1 VIVVSYNSREALE
14 ASLPPIAAQLGDA
27 DELIVIDNASVDRSA
42 EAAQQAAPR
51 AHVIRNP
58 SNVGFAAACNAA
70 AAAATAELL
79 VLLNPDSRASDGF
92 CDAIRRPL
100 ADGRGWAA
108 WMGLVTSDRGRTIN
122 TSGGTLHFT
131 GLSWAGKA
139 GAPVEQAP
147 GAPDEV
153 AFVSGACFAIPRA
166 TWERHGGF
174 DGRYFMYCEDLD
186 LSLRLRLE
194 GGRLGIEPAARV
206 DHEYEFA
213 KGKRKWRLLERNRWA
228 TIVRTYPAPLLVLV
242 TPALVLT
249 ELGVTAAAIAG
260 GWAPQKL
267 RAWGETLAGLP
278 RLMRE
283 RRAIQ
288 AQRRISSSEF
298 ARWLTADLDSAYLGR
313 AATSGVLRA
322 GLRAYWRLVL
332 SLLRM
337 ARR

>member
-1 VIVVSYNSREALE
+1 
-14 ASLPPIAAQLGDA
+14 
-27 DELIVIDNASVDRSA
+27 
-42 EAAQQAAPR
+42 
-51 AHVIRNP
+51 VIRNP

-70 AAAATAELL
+70 AAGATRELL
-79 VLLNPDSRASDGF
+79 VLLNPDSRAADGF
-92 CDAIRRPL
+92 CAAIRRPL
-100 ADGRGWAA
+100 ADERGWAA
-108 WMGLVTSDRGRTIN
+108 WMGLVTSDGGRTIN
-122 TSGGTLHFT
+122 TSGGVLHFT
-131 GLSWAGKA
+131 GISWAGRA
-139 GAPVEQAP
+139 GAPIDQAP
-147 GAPDEV
+147 DGPGEV
-153 AFVSGACFAIPRA
+153 PFVSGACFAIPRS

-174 DGRYFMYCEDLD
+174 EARYFMYCEDLD

-228 TIVRTYPAPLLVLV
+228 TIVRTYPAPLGVLV
-242 TPALVLT
+242 TPALLLT

-267 RAWGETLAGLP
+267 SAWGETLAGLP

-288 AQRRISSSEF
+288 ARRRISSSEF

-313 AATSGVLRA
+313 AATSGPLRA